1 MRLSGSID
9 EAAAAAFLSQV
20 LPVLDVPGSIVLE
33 LFSPGG
39 DAEVGRRLAREVR
52 LLRQAHGRDMW
63 FLGKTLVAS
72 DKLMRFGPFSS
83 QCRAG
88 NVEILR
94 GPWKADL
101 FRVLEGFPELAHD
114 DEVDTC
120 SGPWKCSIPTC
131 TQRQSGC

>member
-1 MRLSGSID
+1 M
-9 EAAAAAFLSQV
+9 
-20 LPVLDVPGSIVLE
+20 
-33 LFSPGG
+33 
-39 DAEVGRRLAREVR
+39 GRRLTREVR

-101 FRVLEGFPELAHD
+101 FRVLEGFPNSPMTTRSTPVAD
-114 DEVDTC
+114 P
-120 SGPWKCSIPTC
+120 GNA
-131 TQRQSGC
+131 QSQHAPSASRGAEIGSKPEETATDGEARLPHVAPLIHRLSLGE